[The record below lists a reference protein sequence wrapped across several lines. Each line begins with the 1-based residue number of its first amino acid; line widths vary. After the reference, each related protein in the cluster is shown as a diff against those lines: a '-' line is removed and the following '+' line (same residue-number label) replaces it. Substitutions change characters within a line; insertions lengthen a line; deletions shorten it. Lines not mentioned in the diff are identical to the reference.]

1 VSPIISPEPAS
12 TPVPDAVAD
21 LKARL
26 FPARLRD
33 ALLVEASA
41 LRELGRL
48 RPLASME
55 DAQDREDVLGRLA
68 AARKITGNYPERLGG
83 AA

>member
-1 VSPIISPEPAS
+1 VSPIISPEPAP
-12 TPVPDAVAD
+12 TPIPDAVAD
-21 LKARL
+21 FKAAR

-48 RPLASME
+48 RPLASVE
-55 DAQDREDVLGRLA
+55 DAQDSEDVLARLA
-68 AARKITGNYPERLGG
+68 AARKITANHPERLGG